1 MAFWEHVYELRRKG
15 LIPREWKW
23 AHLERYLEKPQ
34 GPFQRTTI
42 MTVPYNLSLEK
53 DGRAGNFV
61 RKGQLPK
68 AWRLGEGV
76 FQLIV
81 DPDDDE
87 KVQDREL
94 VQARH
99 LVQSGRPGHESSS
112 VKIKS
117 LVPTRPSRMT
127 IKVPRGESEWD
138 FADRQTVDVLDR
150 LTKVKTALGQYD
162 YLQRSLSACD
172 VVTNRKY
179 RTAFNH
185 YYRMRQRR
193 PRWYEVFFS
202 ILEREK
208 HSDTVSFRIIL
219 EEILRKTGRLEASFG
234 SKLIATINANLPVW
248 DQHVLDNLG
257 LKAPSRSRDTEW
269 RLNCCVELYAS
280 IQAWSSR
287 VIQQDEFWEWRRLF
301 DGAFPRFRHFT
312 DIKKLDLFLW
322 QSR

>member
-1 MAFWEHVYELRRKG
+1 MDFWEHVYELRKKG
-15 LIPREWKW
+15 LIPREWKC

-53 DGRAGNFV
+53 DGRAGNSV

-99 LVQSGRPGHESSS
+99 LAQSGRPGHEPSS

-127 IKVPRGESEWD
+127 NKVPRGESEWG
-138 FADRQTVDVLDR
+138 FTERQMVDVLDR
-150 LTKVKTALGQYD
+150 LTKVETALGQYD

-172 VVTNRKY
+172 VVTNREY
-179 RTAFNH
+179 RTAFNR

-208 HSDTVSFRIIL
+208 RSDAVSFRIVL

-257 LKAPSRSRDTEW
+257 LKAPSWSRDTEW
-269 RLNCCVELYAS
+269 RLNCCVELYSS

-287 VIQQDEFWEWRRLF
+287 VIQHDGFWEWRRRF
-301 DGAFPRFRHFT
+301 DGAFPQFRHFM